1 MDPRALLPTLDAA
14 GGVRLPLDRTASRV
28 IAPNGARAVDLLDA
42 PLLEEADLRAA
53 APGVHVRVEECPRL
67 RHVRLPAEGGAFIH
81 VERIAADEPLWFEGP
96 VADLDARVD
105 GVPVQLPSGPSATSL
120 ETGRPA
126 EVPARGAWIQ
136 HAYSSTPAPDVE
148 VVLRHGPGALA
159 ATACPGAR
167 VLLVAGDPE
176 AVEWHVPGHV
186 LRAAAAHARRLGRV
200 TARALEVL
208 DIDGAPSLEH
218 IEGHGTDLRLRGAGP
233 PGETLRVDGSWVR
246 LRASSSPVATLVL
259 RAPLSADSTSAVPL
273 VELHDCAR
281 LRRFDGPPIAA
292 VTVTGRTAIQQ
303 ADGRIELRVRAEELR
318 RALDAGANPTA
329 LLRSLVLGRGIEA
342 RTRRAPRD
350 LSDAL
355 QLLAALAERGAD
367 VEECW
372 ALRDRLAKRYAGGV
386 RWRWPFKDLDLADRA
401 WLADIALWEAARGAA
416 PAAREFDAVLRRVA
430 TILQVRLLLVARAER
445 AADGRPH
452 AILDDVLLHIFRNN
466 GVSSERTISPR
477 QVVHPLVAARY
488 APNGDALADA
498 ACAWL
503 GRMKDDGAA
512 LDALQSLL
520 RHGVTQARLE
530 LAEIATGSGRWSHDA
545 RQRAL
550 RAVLAEHRRDTADAS
565 DATTDTAP

>member
-1 MDPRALLPTLDAA
+1 
-14 GGVRLPLDRTASRV
+14 V

-81 VERIAADEPLWFEGP
+81 VERIAADEPLWFDGP

-105 GVPVQLPSGPSATSL
+105 DVPIVLPEGPSATSL
-120 ETGRPA
+120 GTGRPA
-126 EVPARGAWIQ
+126 EPPVRGAWIQ
-136 HAYSSTPAPDVE
+136 HASSCTHAPDAE
-148 VVLRHGPGALA
+148 LVLRHGPGALA

-167 VLLVAGDPE
+167 VLLVAGDPVG
-176 AVEWHVPGHV
+176 ADWHVPGQV
-186 LRAAAAHARRLGRV
+186 LRAAAAHVPSLGRV
-200 TARALEVL
+200 STRAAEPSADRSNPANALEVL

-292 VTVTGRTAIQQ
+292 VTVTGRTSIQQ

-329 LLRSLVLGRGIEA
+329 LLRSLVLSRGIEV

-477 QVVHPLVAARY
+477 QVVHPLVAARN

-530 LAEIATGSGRWSHDA
+530 LAEIATGSGRWSHGA

-550 RAVLAEHRRDTADAS
+550 RAVLAEHRRDTADADAS